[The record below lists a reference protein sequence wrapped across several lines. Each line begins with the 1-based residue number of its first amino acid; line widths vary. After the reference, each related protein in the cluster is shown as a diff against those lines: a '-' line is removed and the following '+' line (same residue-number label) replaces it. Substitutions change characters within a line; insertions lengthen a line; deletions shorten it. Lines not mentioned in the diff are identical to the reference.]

1 MNEISNILDR
11 LRNGDMSVVYECGPI
26 LNNFISSVLD
36 KECNQDEI
44 ETMDKVLRIC
54 NILYN
59 RTDLELL
66 PVEDGVYDLLLEK
79 YKTYNPNFQVGS
91 EAVDF
96 NNIIENNAEKE
107 YKTNKHVFFTPAQGE
122 KL

>member
-1 MNEISNILDR
+1 MNETINNILDK
-11 LRNGDMSVVYECGPI
+11 LRQGDMSIVYECGPI
-26 LNNFISSVLD
+26 LNEFISSVLNKD
-36 KECNQDEI
+36 CDDNEI
-44 ETMDKVLRIC
+44 ITMDKVLRIC

-91 EAVDF
+91 ETVDF
-96 NNIIENNAEKE
+96 NIIENNFLISQKDFG
-107 YKTNKHVFFTPAQGE
+107 N
-122 KL
+122 

>member
-1 MNEISNILDR
+1 MDEINNILDR
-11 LRNGDMSVVYECGPI
+11 LRKGDISVVYECGPI
-26 LNNFISSVLD
+26 LNEFISSVLD

-96 NNIIENNAEKE
+96 NNIIENNTEKE
-107 YKTNKHVFFTPAQGE
+107 HVEA
-122 KL
+122 LV